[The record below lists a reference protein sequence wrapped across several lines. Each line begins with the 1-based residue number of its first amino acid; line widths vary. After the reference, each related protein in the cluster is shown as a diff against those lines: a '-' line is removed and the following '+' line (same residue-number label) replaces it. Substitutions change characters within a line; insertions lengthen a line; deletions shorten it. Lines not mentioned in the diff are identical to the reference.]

1 MPRRPRNVLPAAG
14 VYHVTARGVARA
26 PIFHDEDD
34 RREYLSLLETAVRRW
49 DWVLHVL
56 CLMPN
61 HVHLVVETTRAALST
76 GVHRLHGE
84 YATAFNE
91 KYARWGHVFGDRFA
105 AWLPTDEEHLRDT
118 CRYVLL
124 NPVRAGLVER
134 ARDWPWS
141 HSRYCWDDL
150 DR

>member
-1 MPRRPRNVLPAAG
+1 VLPAAG
-14 VYHVTARGVARA
+14 IYHVTARGVARA
-26 PIFHDEDD
+26 AIFHDEDD
-34 RREYLSLLETAVRRW
+34 RREYLSLLETVVRRW
-49 DWVLHVL
+49 DWTLHAL

-61 HVHLVVETTRAALST
+61 HVHCVVETTRAALSA
-76 GVHRLHGE
+76 GIHRLHGQ
-84 YATAFNE
+84 YAEAFNT

-105 AWLPTDEEHLRDT
+105 AWLPGDEEHLRNT

-141 HSRYCWDDL
+141 HSRYGWNDL
-150 DR
+150 DG